1 MRILTEFNNFYDLS
15 NLPPKIDFDLRFC
28 VLDYSNQAEVDFVF
42 PPLYYMDEF
51 SRPAADLRIGN
62 FKTQI
67 PLDWSIVI
75 SDKNMGNLE
84 VIDLKHIND
93 RDFQAF
99 CYNPISGYM
108 PSFLDLEI
116 ENIFP
121 NVEWSVPK
129 LKHGHILA
137 VPLNNSEAPLCAF
150 FVKDT
155 NKIPESLDITKLF

>member
-1 MRILTEFNNFYDLS
+1 MTENNTTY
-15 NLPPKIDFDLRFC
+15 NLAELPEQIDFDLRFC
-28 VLDYSNQAEVDFVF
+28 VLDYSNQADVDFIF
-42 PPLYYMDEF
+42 PPLFYMDEF
-51 SRPAADLRIGN
+51 SRPSADLRIGD
-62 FKTQI
+62 FRVQM
-67 PLDWSIVI
+67 PLDWSIII

-99 CYNPISGYM
+99 CYNPICGYM
-108 PSFLDLEI
+108 PSFLDIEI

-121 NVEWSVPK
+121 NVSWSVPK

-137 VPLNNSEAPLCAF
+137 VPLSAAHTPLCAL
-150 FVKDT
+150 FVRDT